1 MRKIILLCFVSALS
15 LYGAA
20 VPSANEILASVR
32 MIEARQQI
40 DLQGQLREND
50 IVIPFRLIQNGPLI
64 RYSFTNP
71 DEVLQL
77 RLGQN
82 SSRLDLVTDTGTE
95 KFAAE
100 KLSQK
105 IRGTSLTY
113 EDLAFK
119 FLYWQSARILGE
131 ENVRTRNCWKLQ
143 LRAPSRESQY
153 SNVLLWI
160 DKASGALMRMEG
172 YDWNAQLVKRF
183 EAVSAQKI
191 DNRWFLKQMR
201 IEELQPGTNHAQA
214 VTNKRVRFL
223 RLIRRGVTTRA
234 DCPNRLICDHRF
246 LQFFRG
252 QAGEAA
258 AHLDRQDFFDV
269 AFVALLKR
277 FAYAHD
283 WTQACFVGS
292 AHFEVYNFVSLAKQ
306 AAPC

>member
-15 LYGAA
+15 IYGAPA
-20 VPSANEILASVR
+20 PSANEILASVR

-40 DLQGQLREND
+40 DLQVQLREND
-50 IVIPFRLIQNGPLI
+50 VVISFRLIQNGPLI

-100 KLSQK
+100 KLNQK
-105 IRGTSLTY
+105 IRGTGLTY

-119 FLYWQSARILGE
+119 FLYWQTARVLGE

-143 LRAPSRESQY
+143 MRAPSRESQY
-153 SNVLLWI
+153 SNILLWI

-172 YDWNAQLVKRF
+172 YDWNAQLAKRF
-183 EAVSAQKI
+183 EVVSAQKI

-201 IEELQPGTNHAQA
+201 VEELQPGTNHVQSR
-214 VTNKRVRFL
+214 TYLEIK
-223 RLIRRGVTTRA
+223 
-234 DCPNRLICDHRF
+234 
-246 LQFFRG
+246 
-252 QAGEAA
+252 
-258 AHLDRQDFFDV
+258 
-269 AFVALLKR
+269 K
-277 FAYAHD
+277 
-283 WTQACFVGS
+283 
-292 AHFEVYNFVSLAKQ
+292 
-306 AAPC
+306 

>member
-1 MRKIILLCFVSALS
+1 MRKITLLYFVSALS
-15 LYGAA
+15 IYGAPA
-20 VPSANEILASVR
+20 PSANEILASVR

-50 IVIPFRLIQNGPLI
+50 LVIPFRLIQNGPLI

-100 KLSQK
+100 KLNQK

-119 FLYWQSARILGE
+119 FLYWQTARVLGE

-172 YDWNAQLVKRF
+172 YDWNAQIVKRF
-183 EAVSAQKI
+183 EVVSAQKI

-201 IEELQPGTNHAQA
+201 IEELQPGTNHAQSR
-214 VTNKRVRFL
+214 TYLEIK
-223 RLIRRGVTTRA
+223 
-234 DCPNRLICDHRF
+234 
-246 LQFFRG
+246 
-252 QAGEAA
+252 
-258 AHLDRQDFFDV
+258 
-269 AFVALLKR
+269 K
-277 FAYAHD
+277 
-283 WTQACFVGS
+283 
-292 AHFEVYNFVSLAKQ
+292 
-306 AAPC
+306 

>member
-1 MRKIILLCFVSALS
+1 MRYNDEARMTNDKTSSNAQMTNVRSGPFLLSFRRRHSFVIRHSSFVIWFAFATLPIF
-15 LYGAA
+15 GQPA
-20 VPSANEILASVR
+20 PSAQEILASVR

-50 IVIPFRLIQNGPLI
+50 LVIPFRLIQNGPLI

-82 SSRLDLVTDTGTE
+82 SSRLDLVSDTGTE
-95 KFAAE
+95 KFAGG
-100 KLSQK
+100 KLNQK

-119 FLYWQSARILGE
+119 FLYWQTARVLGE

-172 YDWNAQLVKRF
+172 YDWNAQIVKRF
-183 EAVSAQKI
+183 EVVSAQKI

-201 IEELQPGTNHAQA
+201 IEELQPGTNHAQSR
-214 VTNKRVRFL
+214 TYLEIK
-223 RLIRRGVTTRA
+223 
-234 DCPNRLICDHRF
+234 
-246 LQFFRG
+246 
-252 QAGEAA
+252 
-258 AHLDRQDFFDV
+258 
-269 AFVALLKR
+269 K
-277 FAYAHD
+277 
-283 WTQACFVGS
+283 
-292 AHFEVYNFVSLAKQ
+292 
-306 AAPC
+306 

>member
-1 MRKIILLCFVSALS
+1 MRKIILLYFVSALS
-15 LYGAA
+15 IYGAA

-50 IVIPFRLIQNGPLI
+50 LVIPFRLIQNGPLI

-100 KLSQK
+100 KLNQK

-119 FLYWQSARILGE
+119 FLYWQTARVLGE

-143 LRAPSRESQY
+143 LRAPSHESQY

-172 YDWNAQLVKRF
+172 YDWNAQIVKRF
-183 EAVSAQKI
+183 EVVSAQKI

-201 IEELQPGTNHAQA
+201 IEELQPGTNHAQSR
-214 VTNKRVRFL
+214 TYLEIK
-223 RLIRRGVTTRA
+223 
-234 DCPNRLICDHRF
+234 
-246 LQFFRG
+246 
-252 QAGEAA
+252 
-258 AHLDRQDFFDV
+258 
-269 AFVALLKR
+269 K
-277 FAYAHD
+277 
-283 WTQACFVGS
+283 
-292 AHFEVYNFVSLAKQ
+292 
-306 AAPC
+306 